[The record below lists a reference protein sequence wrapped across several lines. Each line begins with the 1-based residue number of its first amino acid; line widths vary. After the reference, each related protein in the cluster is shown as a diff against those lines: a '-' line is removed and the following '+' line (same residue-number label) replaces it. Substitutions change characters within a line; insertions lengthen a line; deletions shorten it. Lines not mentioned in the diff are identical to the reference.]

1 VGFAH
6 RAEVD
11 ELNDRPRKRPGYY
24 KPIEQIADLLL
35 R

>member
-11 ELNDRPRKRPGYY
+11 ELNDRPRYY